1 MPFKR
6 YSRGVPEPP
15 KTVTIKNLETNKFE
29 ELSFITQEEFSRR
42 TGITKFTEELNKDI
56 LKAMAVPDML
66 NVADTN
72 FTFSHFE
79 NSSRGFDDG
88 FGGGGFSGSGAGS
101 SLDNNSDS
109 SSYGSDS
116 SDINSGID

>member
-15 KTVTIKNLETNKFE
+15 ETVTIKNLETNKFE

-42 TGITKFTEELNKDI
+42 TGRTKFTEEQNKDT
-56 LKAMAVPDML
+56 LQAMAVPDML

-72 FTFSHFE
+72 STFSHFE
-79 NSSRGFDDG
+79 DSHRGFDDG

-101 SLDNNSDS
+101 SWDSNSDS
-109 SSYGSDS
+109 NSYSSDS
-116 SDINSGID
+116 SDSNSGID